1 MNKSVSASS
10 IYDTSIRLILILAII
25 AWCLMIM
32 FPFVNIILWSFIL
45 AIALYSLHDKLAKRL
60 GGRPK
65 LASFIIVFS
74 LLLVFVIP
82 TWFLVSSLIE
92 EVKELKVSYDSGTL
106 RVPPPEENVK
116 SWPVIG
122 EQVFHTWQS
131 ASVNLEHTILKH
143 KDQLLE
149 LGKKLA
155 DGIVSAAGGVAQIV
169 VSLIIAGFLLAIG
182 GVGVAVRKFL
192 KKIAGDSCDDF
203 GDITVKTIRSV
214 ANGVIG
220 EAFILALMNGV
231 LFLLAGVPY
240 AGLWALLVFVLAVLQ
255 MPVYIVTV
263 PIMIYFFA
271 EKETVSAILW
281 TISLLLVSLSDNILT
296 PLMLGKNA
304 PVPMIVIFIGVV
316 GGVMLSGFI
325 GIFTGAIVMSLGY
338 KMLIGWVNTDEAVT
352 HDQTTG
358 KS

>member
-1 MNKSVSASS
+1 
-10 IYDTSIRLILILAII
+10 
-25 AWCLMIM
+25 MIM

-45 AIALYSLHDKLAKRL
+45 AIALHSLHGKLAKRL

-65 LASFIIVFS
+65 LASFIIVLS
-74 LLLVFVIP
+74 LLLVFIIP
-82 TWFLVSSLIE
+82 TWLLVSSLIE

-106 RVPPPEENVK
+106 RFPPPNESVK

-122 EQVFHTWQS
+122 EQVFNTWQS
-131 ASVNLEHTILKH
+131 ASANLEHTILKH

-155 DGIVSAAGGVAQIV
+155 DGIISAAGGVVQIV
-169 VSLIIAGFLLAIG
+169 ISLVIAGVLLAIG
-182 GVGVAVRKFL
+182 SVGDAVRKFL
-192 KKIAGDSCDDF
+192 RKLAGDSGDDF
-203 GDITVKTIRSV
+203 GDITVQTIRSV

-220 EAFILALMNGV
+220 EAFILALMNGI

-240 AGLWALLVFVLAVLQ
+240 AGLWALIVFVLAVLQ
-255 MPVYIVTV
+255 VPVYLVTV

-281 TISLLLVSLSDNILT
+281 TISLLLVSFSDNILT

-304 PVPMIVIFIGVV
+304 PVPMIVIFMGVIGGVV
-316 GGVMLSGFI
+316 LSGFI
-325 GIFTGAIVMSLGY
+325 GLFTGAIVMSLGY
-338 KMLIGWVNTDEAVT
+338 KMLVGWMNSDDKETL
-352 HDQTTG
+352 
-358 KS
+358 

>member
-1 MNKSVSASS
+1 MNKSVSANS

-25 AWCLMIM
+25 VWCLMIM

-45 AIALYSLHDKLAKRL
+45 AIAFYSLHGKLAKKL
-60 GGRPK
+60 GERPK
-65 LASFIIVFS
+65 LASFILVFS
-74 LLLVFVIP
+74 LLLVFIIP

-92 EVKELKVSYDSGTL
+92 EVKELKVSYDNGTL
-106 RVPPPEENVK
+106 RFPPPNDNVR

-122 EQVFHTWQS
+122 EQVFNTWQS
-131 ASVNLEHTILKH
+131 ASANLEHTIIKH

-149 LGKKLA
+149 MSKKLA
-155 DGIVSAAGGVAQIV
+155 DGIISAAGGVVQIV
-169 VSLIIAGFLLAIG
+169 VSLIIAGVLLAIG
-182 GVGVAVRKFL
+182 GISDAVRKFL
-192 KKIAGDSCDDF
+192 RKLAGDSGDDF
-203 GDITVKTIRSV
+203 GDITVQTIRSV

-255 MPVYIVTV
+255 IPVYIVTV

-316 GGVMLSGFI
+316 GGVVLSGFI

-338 KMLIGWVNTDEAVT
+338 KMLIEWVSTNDTET
-352 HDQTTG
+352 Q
-358 KS
+358 

>member
-25 AWCLMIM
+25 SWCLMIM

-106 RVPPPEENVK
+106 RVPPPEESVK

-131 ASVNLEHTILKH
+131 ASVNLEHTITKH

-149 LGKKLA
+149 IGKKLA
-155 DGIVSAAGGVAQIV
+155 DGIVSAAGGVVQIV
-169 VSLIIAGFLLAIG
+169 VSLIIAGVLLAIG

-192 KKIAGDSCDDF
+192 KKVAGDSGDEF
-203 GDITVKTIRSV
+203 GDITVQTIRSV

-352 HDQTTG
+352 QDQTTG